1 MESTR
6 SSSSAR
12 QMSGSYQNHVAR
24 KRDEAIEAAQ
34 IMAQQREMG
43 VPYKKGETLS
53 EIREKPG
60 SSNAGKYKG
69 VKSFCGPKGGAAQG
83 TYPVNTLERGKS
95 ALKLAHNAPNPE
107 GIKECVYNK
116 YPQLKK

>member
-12 QMSGSYQNHVAR
+12 QMSGRYQNHVAR
-24 KRDEAIEAAQ
+24 KRDEALA
-34 IMAQQREMG
+34 
-43 VPYKKGETLS
+43 YKKSIS
-53 EIREKPG
+53 EIRKEPG

-69 VKSFCGPKGGAAQG
+69 VKSFCGPAGGAAQG

-95 ALKLAHNAPNPE
+95 AIKLAHNAPNPE

-116 YPQLKK
+116 YPQLKRDK

>member
-12 QMSGSYQNHVAR
+12 QMSGRYQNHVAR
-24 KRDEAIEAAQ
+24 KRDEQLLAEAQ
-34 IMAQQREMG
+34 GRDLG

-69 VKSFCGPKGGAAQG
+69 VHSFCGPDGGAAQG

-107 GIKECVYNK
+107 GIKKCVYNK
-116 YPQLKK
+116 YPQLKKDK

>member
-12 QMSGSYQNHVAR
+12 QMSGKYQNHVAR
-24 KRDEAIEAAQ
+24 KRDEAVAL
-34 IMAQQREMG
+34 
-43 VPYKKGETLS
+43 KKTLT
-53 EIREKPG
+53 EIREEPG

-69 VKSFCGPKGGAAQG
+69 VKSFCGPAGGAAQG

-95 ALKLAHNAPNPE
+95 ALKLAHNAPNPD
-107 GIKECVYNK
+107 GIKDCVYNK
-116 YPQLKK
+116 YPQLKKDK

>member
-1 MESTR
+1 MVNMEATR
-6 SSSSAR
+6 FMPGNFETAT
-12 QMSGSYQNHVAR
+12 QIR
-24 KRDEAIEAAQ
+24 KREEQVQAQ
-34 IMAQQREMG
+34 LQAQGRDLG

-69 VKSFCGPKGGAAQG
+69 VHSFCGPDGGAAQG

-107 GIKECVYNK
+107 GIKKCVYNK
-116 YPQLKK
+116 YPQLKKDK

>member
-6 SSSSAR
+6 P
-12 QMSGSYQNHVAR
+12 MGGTYQNHVAK
-24 KRDEAIEAAQ
+24 KRDAAIAL
-34 IMAQQREMG
+34 
-43 VPYKKGETLS
+43 KKSLT
-53 EIREKPG
+53 EIREEPG

-69 VKSFCGPKGGAAQG
+69 VHSFCGPDGGAAQG

-107 GIKECVYNK
+107 GIKKCVYNK
-116 YPQLKK
+116 YPQLKKDK

>member
-1 MESTR
+1 MPGGFLT
-6 SSSSAR
+6 ATQKR
-12 QMSGSYQNHVAR
+12 QQ
-24 KRDEAIEAAQ
+24 KETEAAQ

>member
-1 MESTR
+1 METSRFMPGGFLT
-6 SSSSAR
+6 ATQKR
-12 QMSGSYQNHVAR
+12 QQA
-24 KRDEAIEAAQ
+24 ETEAAQ
-34 IMAQQREMG
+34 VMAQQREMG